1 MSDFQKKILIHKMR
15 GIKSKN
21 QNIGTYESNKIS
33 LSCYDDK
40 SYILRNGI
48 DTLTYRHK
56 NISFKKEIF
65 LIRLVHS
72 IIYIKFFFSSVI

>member
-1 MSDFQKKILIHKMR
+1 MR

-40 SYILRNGI
+40 SYKLTNGI
-48 DTLTYRHK
+48 DTLAYGHK
-56 NISFKKEIF
+56 DISLIKK
-65 LIRLVHS
+65 
-72 IIYIKFFFSSVI
+72 K